1 MQEEALSKRVRWR
14 VVLIVLVVAGMI
26 TGYIAMGYANAR
38 REWIGPGKP
47 SLSEALRKGVKLG
60 LDLRGGIH
68 LVLQVNTADAVK
80 AERDDAAEQL
90 QTQAREQGLTLGA
103 VEFPN
108 ERAFSVAVTPTTDE
122 KKLEE
127 TVKRFLPDWTVSTA
141 GGKWIFTLKDLAR
154 RQMEDNSVSQAV
166 ETIRNRIDEFG
177 VAEPLIARQGSDRI
191 LVQLPGIDDPKRV
204 KDLIKSTAFLELK
217 LVDSGPSADRNA
229 LLSTH
234 GGQLPPNLELVEMA
248 ATAGQ
253 REQTWYLVQKSA
265 VITGRDLK
273 NARPTQR
280 QLGGNA
286 VSFFLNAAGA
296 EKFAKAT
303 GENVGKQLA
312 IILDHRVKSAP
323 TINERIHDQ
332 GEISGSFTPEEA
344 NDLALVLRAGA
355 LPAGLTYLE
364 ERTVGPSLGL
374 DSIRKGVSASVAGA
388 LFVFVAM
395 TVYYRL
401 SGLNAVLALI
411 LNAVM
416 LLGAMAL
423 FNATLTLPGIAGF
436 ILTIGMAVD
445 SNVLIFER
453 IREELRG
460 GRAPKTAIENGFS
473 KAFATIIDT
482 HLTVIISAIFLFQF
496 GTGPVK
502 GFAVTLILGLLISI
516 FTAVFVSHTI
526 FELTYGRRQHI
537 DALSI

>member
-1 MQEEALSKRVRWR
+1 LSKRVRWR
-14 VVLIVLVVAGMI
+14 ILLILLVVAGMI
-26 TGYIAMGYANAR
+26 AGYVAMGYANVR
-38 REWIGPGKP
+38 REWTGPGKP
-47 SLSEALRKGVKLG
+47 PLAEALKKGVKLG

-68 LVLQVNTADAVK
+68 LVLQVNTADAIK
-80 AERDDAAEQL
+80 AERDDAVEQL
-90 QTQAREQGLTLGA
+90 QTQVLEQGLTLGP
-103 VEFPN
+103 VELPN
-108 ERAFSVAVTPTTDE
+108 DRSFSVAVTPQTDE
-122 KKLEE
+122 RKLEE
-127 TVKRFLPDWTVSTA
+127 TVRRFLPDWSVSAA
-141 GGKWIFTLKDLAR
+141 GGKWVFTLKDLGQ
-154 RQMEDNSVSQAV
+154 RQIEENAVSQAV

-177 VAEPLIARQGSDRI
+177 VAEPLIARQGTNRI

-217 LVDSGPSADRNA
+217 LVVAGPSSDRA
-229 LLSTH
+229 SLLVPH
-234 GGQLPPNLELVEMA
+234 GGQIPANMEVVEGA
-248 ATAGQ
+248 AVPGQ
-253 REQTWYLVQKSA
+253 REQVWYLVQKSA

-280 QLGGNA
+280 QLGGHA

-296 EKFAKAT
+296 EKFGKST

-312 IILDHRVKSAP
+312 IILDKRVKSAP

-332 GEISGSFTPEEA
+332 GEITGSFTPEEA

-374 DSIRKGVSASVAGA
+374 DSIRKGVTASIAGA
-388 LFVFVAM
+388 LFVFAAV
-395 TVYYRL
+395 VFYYRL
-401 SGLNAVLALI
+401 AGLNAVLALL
-411 LNAVM
+411 LNAIL

-453 IREELRG
+453 IREELRA

-482 HLTVIISAIFLFQF
+482 HLTVIISAVFLFQF

-502 GFAVTLILGLLISI
+502 GFAVTLILGLLVSV

-526 FELTYGRRQHI
+526 FELMYGRRPHI

>member
-1 MQEEALSKRVRWR
+1 LSKKVRWR
-14 VVLIVLVVAGMI
+14 VLLTILIVAGMVA
-26 TGYIAMGYANAR
+26 GYIAMGYANAR
-38 REWIGPGKP
+38 REGTGTEPVTF
-47 SLSEALRKGVKLG
+47 SQALRKGVKLG

-68 LVLQVNTADAVK
+68 LVLQVNTADALK
-80 AERDDAAEQL
+80 AERDDAAEVLQL
-90 QTQAREQGLTLGA
+90 QAREQNFALGP
-103 VEFPN
+103 VELPN
-108 ERAFSVAVTPTTDE
+108 ERSFAVGVTPQTDVA
-122 KKLEE
+122 KLED
-127 TVKRFLPDWTVSTA
+127 TVRRFLPDWDVSTA
-141 GGKWIFTLKDLAR
+141 GGKWTFVIKDLAR
-154 RQMEDNSVSQAV
+154 RRIEDNAVAQAV
-166 ETIRNRIDEFG
+166 ETIRNRVDEFG
-177 VAEPLIARQGSDRI
+177 VAEPLIAQQGTNRI

-204 KDLIKSTAFLELK
+204 KDLIKNTAFLELK
-217 LVDSGPSADRNA
+217 LVVAGPSSDRA
-229 LLSTH
+229 SLLAAH
-234 GGQLPPNLELVEMA
+234 GGQVPPNLDLVEA
-248 ATAGQ
+248 APEPGERQ
-253 REQTWYLVQKSA
+253 QVWYLVQKGA

-273 NARPTQR
+273 NARPSQR
-280 QLGGNA
+280 QLGGSA
-286 VSFFLNAAGA
+286 VTFFLTPAGS
-296 EKFAKAT
+296 EKFANAT
-303 GENVGKQLA
+303 AANVGKQLA
-312 IILDHRVKSAP
+312 IILDARVKSAP
-323 TINERIHDQ
+323 TINERISDQ

-374 DSIRKGVSASVAGA
+374 DSIRKGITASVVGA
-388 LFVFVAM
+388 LFVFVA
-395 TVYYRL
+395 VLLYYRL
-401 SGLNAVLALI
+401 AGLNAILALI

-423 FNATLTLPGIAGF
+423 FGATLTLPGIAGF

-453 IREELRG
+453 IREELRA

-502 GFAVTLILGLLISI
+502 GFAVTLILGLLISV

-526 FELTYGRRQHI
+526 FELMYGRRQHI